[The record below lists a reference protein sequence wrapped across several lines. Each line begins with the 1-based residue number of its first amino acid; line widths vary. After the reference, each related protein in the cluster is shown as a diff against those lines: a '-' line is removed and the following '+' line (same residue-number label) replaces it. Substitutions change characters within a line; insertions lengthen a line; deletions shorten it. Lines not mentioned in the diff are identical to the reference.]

1 MAAIWRRY
9 ARGAAGAIVIGVV
22 LAAAACTAEP
32 AALPAGV
39 TVTLQQLRSD
49 VAERGAQVRV
59 TNASDEDLRIARI
72 ELRDDWFTGA
82 VVRERDSTVPAGR
95 TVDLRIALP
104 PSACEGEPDAA
115 DRSTTLLVV
124 TRDGAEYR
132 VTPDDPLGFVA
143 GLHARECL
151 AHDVAAVAALS
162 WGGFT
167 ASPPGSPA
175 TLRLDIAPAG
185 GAQALRIVEVRP
197 TNLLQFGA
205 ESSDAF
211 PVARDVVGTGEAA
224 SLDVPLV
231 PLRCDAHAVQE
242 DKRGT
247 VFTVAVETASG
258 AGVVEVP
265 VGEEERGRI
274 LAWVADWC
282 GFG

>member
-1 MAAIWRRY
+1 MAIWRHR
-9 ARGAAGAIVIGVV
+9 ARGAASTLAIGVV
-22 LAAAACTAEP
+22 LALAACASEP
-32 AALPAGV
+32 EALPAGV

-49 VAERGAQVRV
+49 VAERTAQVRV
-59 TNASDEDLRIARI
+59 ANASDDDLRIARV

-82 VVRERDSTVPAGR
+82 VVRERDSTVRAGR

-115 DRSTTLLVV
+115 DRRSTLVIA

-132 VTPDDPLGFVA
+132 VAAADPLGFVA
-143 GLHARECL
+143 DLHARECL

-167 ASPPGSPA
+167 PSPPGSPA
-175 TLRLDIAPAG
+175 TLRLDVAPAG
-185 GAQALRIVEVRP
+185 GAESLRIVEVRP

-205 ESSDAF
+205 DSSEPLRVGLEVD
-211 PVARDVVGTGEAA
+211 GTGEAA
-224 SLDVPLV
+224 SVAVPLV
-231 PLRCDAHAVQE
+231 PLRCDPHAVQE

-247 VFTVAVETASG
+247 VFTIGVETA
-258 AGVVEVP
+258 AGEGLIEVP
-265 VGEEERGRI
+265 VDEEERARM
-274 LAWVADWC
+274 LTWVADWC